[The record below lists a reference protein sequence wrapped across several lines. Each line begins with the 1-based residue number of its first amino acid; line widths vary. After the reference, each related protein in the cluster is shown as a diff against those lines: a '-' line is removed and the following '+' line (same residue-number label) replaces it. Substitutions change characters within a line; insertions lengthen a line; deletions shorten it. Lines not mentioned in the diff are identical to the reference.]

1 MTQNLTPA
9 DMAVEV
15 ALKIERFKIL
25 RLLEQKSKE
34 EVINI
39 LETLLKKG

>member
-25 RLLEQKSKE
+25 RLLEQKAR
-34 EVINI
+34 
-39 LETLLKKG
+39 KK